1 MALLDMLQNGQ
12 SVLSLVGNGFDANPG
27 QQGWGY
33 PDYTGELAPDL
44 SKLHDEYSTYG
55 DPNVRVQD
63 FNRLALGGVTAVQ
76 SPSTLDEMDPI
87 APNNFQAGLGGVVSQ
102 IYKSVSG
109 RRYSDLGPQPGRY

>member
-1 MALLDMLQNGQ
+1 MATNLLDMLPSSN
-12 SVLSLVGNGFDANPG
+12 LSLVGNRIDVNPG

-33 PDYTGELAPDL
+33 SDYTGELAPDL

-55 DPNVRVQD
+55 DPNIKIQD
-63 FNRLALGGVTAVQ
+63 FNRVALGGVTTVRP
-76 SPSTLDEMDPI
+76 PSTLDEMDPT

-109 RRYSDLGPQPGRY
+109 RRYNDLGPQPGRY